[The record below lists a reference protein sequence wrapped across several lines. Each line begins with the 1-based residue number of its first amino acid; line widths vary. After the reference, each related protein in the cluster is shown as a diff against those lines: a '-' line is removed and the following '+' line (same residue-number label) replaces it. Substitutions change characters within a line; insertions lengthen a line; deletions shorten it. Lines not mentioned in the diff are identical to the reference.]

1 MPRRLIARVL
11 IGLALPL
18 LLRTGASAQPPAA
31 ASQAPRPGPAK
42 NFVLPTPTRFTLPNG
57 LAVTMVPFGTVPK
70 IRVQLAVDAGN
81 VYEGAAQVWL
91 ADTVGQMLQEGTTA
105 MTADEVARAV
115 AGMGGEL
122 SIAVGPDRAT
132 IFTDVLSDR
141 GPQALQILADV
152 VQRPRL
158 PEADLARVK
167 ANLVRTLAIQKS
179 TPQSI
184 ALEKF
189 AALMYGEHP
198 YGRIFPTE
206 AMLTGYT
213 LADVKAFHRDHYGP
227 KRARLYVA
235 GVFDAKAMEAAIRA
249 AFGSWTGGLEK
260 APPLPPAQPP
270 GFALLDRPGA
280 PQSTVMLGLRVP
292 DPSSADW
299 IGLEVTDSLLGG
311 SFGSRITANIREQK
325 GYTYS
330 PNSTISTH
338 PKVAHWVE
346 QADITT
352 DVTGPALK
360 EVYAEIDRI
369 RKEPAAQAEL
379 QGILNNSVGVF
390 LVQNASRGGVISRL
404 SFVDQYGLG
413 DEYLSSY
420 VKRVLAVTPA
430 DVQRIA
436 NAHLVPDR
444 MTLVVVGDAKTV
456 KDQVSPFATK
466 R

>member
-18 LLRTGASAQPPAA
+18 LLRTGASAQQPAA

-57 LAVTMVPFGTVPK
+57 LAVTLVPFGTVPK
-70 IRVQLAVDAGN
+70 VRVQLAVEAGN
-81 VYEGAAQVWL
+81 VYEGAAQIWL

-167 ANLVRTLAIQKS
+167 ANLVRTLAIQQS

-213 LADVKAFHRDHYGP
+213 LDDVKAFHQGHYGP

-235 GVFDAKAMEAAIRA
+235 GVFDAKAVEAAIRA
-249 AFGSWTGGLEK
+249 AFGPWTGGLEK
-260 APPLPPAQPP
+260 APPLPAAQPARLRAARSSGGAAVHGHA
-270 GFALLDRPGA
+270 GFARPG
-280 PQSTVMLGLRVP
+280 SVESGLDWPRGDRLAAGRLVRLP
-292 DPSSADW
+292 DH
-299 IGLEVTDSLLGG
+299 GE
-311 SFGSRITANIREQK
+311 
-325 GYTYS
+325 
-330 PNSTISTH
+330 H
-338 PKVAHWVE
+338 PR
-346 QADITT
+346 
-352 DVTGPALK
+352 
-360 EVYAEIDRI
+360 AEGVHVF
-369 RKEPAAQAEL
+369 AQ
-379 QGILNNSVGVF
+379 QHD
-390 LVQNASRGGVISRL
+390 QHASRKSRTGW
-404 SFVDQYGLG
+404 SRPT
-413 DEYLSSY
+413 SPPTS
-420 VKRVLAVTPA
+420 PA
-430 DVQRIA
+430 R
-436 NAHLVPDR
+436 P
-444 MTLVVVGDAKTV
+444 
-456 KDQVSPFATK
+456 
-466 R
+466 